1 MTDKKTVEKD
11 GIPEIRTYGLCFKN
25 VRVED
30 GFQYAVD
37 VCEGKVLVCKWVRLA
52 CERFLRDMERAN
64 DENDTLEFS
73 YARAQHVLDFA
84 TTYCVHV
91 KGKRWRGK
99 PVDMMDFHAFIL
111 INIFGFIVPQ
121 IDEITG
127 DYVYDEDND
136 ITYIRRFR
144 HATILVARKNAKS
157 FLASVISLYML
168 FMDGEGGAEIY
179 SAATTRE
186 QAKIVFDDAKEMV
199 KNSLALQS
207 ELKTTEKAIFHAG
220 SYSRFMPVSSDAG
233 TLDGKNTHLAIID
246 EIHAHKKRDVYDV
259 METSTS
265 ARDQPLVFVIS
276 TAGVILDGICVEL
289 KNFGV
294 KVLNNSDEAE
304 DSDSY
309 FFIWYTMDE
318 EDYEE
323 ANVSKLL
330 QQPELWFK
338 ANPGMGVCK
347 SIQDMKNLAKKAKD
361 EPTARANFLTK
372 HLNVFVNGSFSWCNM
387 EQFRK
392 LKKSDNIKM
401 KGKNNFILAL
411 DLAEKIDI
419 CAAAKIYFTDS
430 GYMAFHVK
438 LWLPEGRLDTCSDA
452 MRERYESWYSEGL
465 IKFTSGNAIDFDE
478 IREDLREWIR
488 GEEDFLVELAYDPWR
503 ATQFAIKCNEKYGW
517 EVVEVPQVIRNL
529 NESMN
534 EVQAAIA
541 SGKLYV
547 PSNRVVEWMF
557 SNVQAKRDRNGN
569 TFPDKSNVENKI
581 DVPSAIF
588 TGVSRIIRHR
598 NETTIPEGAE
608 NAGTI

>member
-1 MTDKKTVEKD
+1 MTEKKTIEKD
-11 GIPEIRTYGLCFKN
+11 GLPEIRTHGLCFKN

-37 VCEGKVLVCKWVRLA
+37 VCEGRVLVCKWVRLA

-64 DENDTLEFS
+64 DENDELLFS
-73 YARAQHVLDFA
+73 YSRAQHVLDFA
-84 TTYCVHV
+84 SGYCVHV

-111 INIFGFIVPQ
+111 INIFGFIKPQ
-121 IDEITG
+121 RDEITG
-127 DYVYDEDND
+127 EILKDADGDDV
-136 ITYIRRFR
+136 YIRRFR
-144 HATILVARKNAKS
+144 HAFILVARKNAKS
-157 FLASVISLYML
+157 FLASVIGLYMM
-168 FMDGEGGAEIY
+168 FMDDEGGAEVY

-199 KNSLALQS
+199 KASENLRM
-207 ELKTTEKAIFHAG
+207 ELKTTEKAIFHSQ

-265 ARDQPLVFVIS
+265 ARDQPLIFVIS

-294 KVLNNSDEAE
+294 KILNSEEVDE

-309 FFIWYTMDE
+309 FFIWYTLDE

-323 ANVSKLL
+323 QNVAELL
-330 QQPELWFK
+330 QRPEIWFK
-338 ANPGMGVCK
+338 SNPGMGVCK

-372 HLNVFVNGSFSWCNM
+372 HLNIFVNGTFSWCNM
-387 EQFRK
+387 EQYRK
-392 LKKSDNIKM
+392 LKLSDKLKM
-401 KGKNNFILAL
+401 KGKNNFVLSV
-411 DLAEKIDI
+411 DLAEKIDL
-419 CAAAKIYFTDS
+419 CAAVKSYFTDS
-430 GYMAFHVK
+430 GYMAFQVK
-438 LWLPEGRLDTCSDA
+438 MWLPEGRLETCSDQA
-452 MRERYESWYSEGL
+452 RERYESWFAEGL
-465 IKFTSGNAIDFDE
+465 LKFTSGNAIDFDE
-478 IREDLREWIR
+478 IRKELREWVR
-488 GEEDFLVELAYDPWR
+488 GEEDYLVELAYDPWR
-503 ATQFAIKCNEKYGW
+503 ATQFAIKCNEIYGW
-517 EVVEVPQVIRNL
+517 QVVEVPQVVRNL
-529 NESMN
+529 NEAMR
-534 EVQAAIA
+534 EVEALIA
-541 SGKLYV
+541 DGKLYR
-547 PSNRVVEWMF
+547 PDNRAVEWMF

-569 TFPDKSNVENKI
+569 IFPDKSSVENKI
-581 DVPSAIF
+581 DVPSALF

-598 NETTIPEGAE
+598 DGNTIPQEAE
-608 NAGTI
+608 SAGTI